1 MTKLGDRPG
10 YVSRRQAMSLLG
22 AGGLGVLSEPGMD
35 AGLLAWSS
43 QSARSTANALTFPK
57 GAIIRTVLKDL
68 DPGELAGG
76 QTLFHEHLDGEYSRT
91 ERQPVL
97 PPPSTADITP
107 VVAEVRAAARLGVV
121 CIVDGG
127 HPDMGVNVEHLK
139 QISSQTGVHV
149 VASGGYYLQR
159 TYPLEIASQSED
171 QIADDL
177 TRLAKETRYGAF
189 GEIGESPDVADPT
202 PEERKVF
209 RAVGKAHVKTGL
221 PIFTHVAYGTGPNVR
236 RDAGLRQLDLLESV
250 GVRPEHIV
258 IGHTCCLDD
267 PKADIIKQVARR
279 GAFVGFD
286 RVTLPRFVPDEGRVP
301 MILAF
306 LEAGHGDRLLLST
319 DSRKDYGNTVT
330 KFVPQL
336 RAAGVNEETIRRILV
351 DNPRRFLAFVPK
363 A

>member
-1 MTKLGDRPG
+1 MARLDRQA
-10 YVSRRQAMSLLG
+10 VLNRRQAMNLLG
-22 AGGLGVLSEPGMD
+22 AGGLGLLSRPAID
-35 AGLLAWSS
+35 ADLLAWPS
-43 QSARSTANALTFPK
+43 QAARSSAATLTFPK
-57 GAIIRTVLKDL
+57 GAVIRTVLKDL
-68 DPGELAGG
+68 DPAALAGG

-97 PPPSTADITP
+97 PPPSTADISP
-107 VVAEVRAAARLGVV
+107 VVAEVRAAAKVGVV

-127 HPDMGVNVEHLK
+127 HPDMGVNVDHLK
-139 QISSQTGVHV
+139 EISSQTGVHV

-159 TYPLEIASQSED
+159 TYPLEIGSMNED

-177 TRLAKETRYGAF
+177 VRLAKEKWYGAF
-189 GEIGESPDVADPT
+189 GEIGESPDAADPT

-236 RDAGLRQLDLLESV
+236 RDAGLRQLDRLESV
-250 GVRPEHIV
+250 GVDPQHVV

-267 PKADIIKQVARR
+267 PKAEIIKQVAKR
-279 GAFVGFD
+279 GASVGFD

-306 LEAGHGDRLLLST
+306 LEAGYGDKLLLST

-336 RAAGVNEETIRRILV
+336 RAAGVNEDTIHRILV
-351 DNPRRFLAFVPK
+351 DNPRRFLAFVPNG
-363 A
+363 